1 MKKLIAVVVVL
12 FLTSCEN
19 KSITEGLASLNESLT
34 LLEAELA
41 SIDIN
46 ATIAQLEDMQDTV
59 AEMEQESIEV
69 NALVDQVQTELI
81 RLKAEVDEFDVTV
94 TGTNEKLEELK
105 DKLVKVKE
113 GLIALTLLL
122 DDDLDGIVNAYD
134 ACPDTEEGAEVDLNG
149 CSDDQ
154 LAD

>member
-1 MKKLIAVVVVL
+1 MKKLIAVIVVL

-19 KSITEGLASLNESLT
+19 KTITEGLASLNESLT

-46 ATIAQLEDMQDTV
+46 ATIAQLEDIQDTV
-59 AEMEQESIEV
+59 AEMQQESTEV

-81 RLKAEVDEFDVTV
+81 GLKAEVDEFDV

>member
-1 MKKLIAVVVVL
+1 MKKLIAVIVVL

-46 ATIAQLEDMQDTV
+46 ATIAQLEDIQDTV
-59 AEMEQESIEV
+59 AEMQQESTEV

-81 RLKAEVDEFDVTV
+81 RLKAEVDEFDV

-134 ACPDTEEGAEVDLNG
+134 ACPDTEEGAEVNLNG

>member
-81 RLKAEVDEFDVTV
+81 RLKAEVDEFDVT
-94 TGTNEKLEELK
+94 GTNEKLEELK
-105 DKLVKVKE
+105 AKLVKVKE
-113 GLIALTLLL
+113 GLNALTLLL

>member
-46 ATIAQLEDMQDTV
+46 ATIAQLEDIQDTV
-59 AEMEQESIEV
+59 AEMEQESTEV

-81 RLKAEVDEFDVTV
+81 RLKAEVDEFDL

-105 DKLVKVKE
+105 AKLVKVKE
-113 GLIALTLLL
+113 GLNALTLLL

>member
-1 MKKLIAVVVVL
+1 MKKLIAVIVVL

-46 ATIAQLEDMQDTV
+46 ATIAQLEDIQDTV
-59 AEMEQESIEV
+59 AEMQQESTEV

-81 RLKAEVDEFDVTV
+81 RLKAEVDEFDVT
-94 TGTNEKLEELK
+94 GTNEKLEELK
-105 DKLVKVKE
+105 ANLVKVKE
-113 GLIALTLLL
+113 GLNALTLLL

>member
-59 AEMEQESIEV
+59 AEMELESIEV

-81 RLKAEVDEFDVTV
+81 RLKAEVDEFDVT
-94 TGTNEKLEELK
+94 GTNEKLEELK
-105 DKLVKVKE
+105 AKLVKVKE
-113 GLIALTLLL
+113 GLNALTLLL

>member
-1 MKKLIAVVVVL
+1 MKKLIAVVSIL

-59 AEMEQESIEV
+59 AEMEQESTEV
-69 NALVDQVQTELI
+69 NTLVDQIQTELV
-81 RLKAEVDEFDVTV
+81 RLKAEVDEFDVT
-94 TGTNEKLEELK
+94 GTNEKLEELK
-105 DKLVKVKE
+105 AKLVKVKE
-113 GLIALTLLL
+113 GLNALTLLL

-134 ACPDTEEGAEVDLNG
+134 ACPDTEKGVEVDLNG

>member
-1 MKKLIAVVVVL
+1 MKKLIAVIVVL

-81 RLKAEVDEFDVTV
+81 RLKAEVDEFDVT
-94 TGTNEKLEELK
+94 GTNEKLEELK
-105 DKLVKVKE
+105 AKLVKVKE
-113 GLIALTLLL
+113 GLNALTLLL

>member
-1 MKKLIAVVVVL
+1 MKKLIAVIVVL

-81 RLKAEVDEFDVTV
+81 RLKAEVDEFDL

-105 DKLVKVKE
+105 AKLVKVKE
-113 GLIALTLLL
+113 GLNALTLLL

>member
-59 AEMEQESIEV
+59 AEMEQESTEV

-81 RLKAEVDEFDVTV
+81 RLKAEVDEFDVT
-94 TGTNEKLEELK
+94 GTNEKLEELK
-105 DKLVKVKE
+105 AKLVKVKE
-113 GLIALTLLL
+113 GLTALTLLL

>member
-59 AEMEQESIEV
+59 AEMEQESTEV

-81 RLKAEVDEFDVTV
+81 RLKAEVDEFDVT
-94 TGTNEKLEELK
+94 GTNEKLEELK
-105 DKLVKVKE
+105 AKLVKVKE
-113 GLIALTLLL
+113 GLTALTLLL

-134 ACPDTEEGAEVDLNG
+134 ACPDTEEGAEVNLNG

>member
-1 MKKLIAVVVVL
+1 MKKLIAVVSIL

-59 AEMEQESIEV
+59 AEMEQESTEV
-69 NALVDQVQTELI
+69 NTLVDQIQTELV
-81 RLKAEVDEFDVTV
+81 RLKAEVDEFDVT
-94 TGTNEKLEELK
+94 GTNEKLEELK
-105 DKLVKVKE
+105 AKLN
-113 GLIALTLLL
+113 ALTLLL

-134 ACPDTEEGAEVDLNG
+134 ACPDTEKGVEVDLNG